1 LEFAYN
7 NSLHDSTGQTPFHV
21 LYGQHPVTLND
32 ALTRSLPNANDSI
45 LEPPA
50 VNKLIEAT
58 GQATAL
64 AQQSIKRA
72 NERMTANVN
81 KSRRD
86 IQFQVGDFVLLS
98 TANLRLP
105 LGTKRVK
112 KLAPKFIGPFSILER
127 IAEGRAYRL
136 ELPPHMRLHPTF
148 HVSSLRPFS
157 PDSNPGTTQ
166 PEPHPDY
173 FADGHQEWEV
183 SEILDHRRIHN
194 QLQYFVSWAGFAE
207 HENSW
212 LPESSMENSPALLQ
226 HYWDAP
232 KSDQDMLKKRRRR
245 SARGRASF

>member
-1 LEFAYN
+1 M
-7 NSLHDSTGQTPFHV
+7 
-21 LYGQHPVTLND
+21 YGQHPVTLND

-50 VNKLIEAT
+50 VNKLIEGT

-64 AQQSIKRA
+64 SQPSIKRA
-72 NERMTANVN
+72 NDRMTANVN

-86 IQFQVGDFVLLS
+86 IQFQVGDLVLLS

-148 HVSSLRPFS
+148 HVWSLRSFY
-157 PDSNPGTTQ
+157 PDSNPGRTQ
-166 PEPHPDY
+166 PNPTQTTLLMGTRNGKSAK
-173 FADGHQEWEV
+173 FWIIG
-183 SEILDHRRIHN
+183 
-194 QLQYFVSWAGFAE
+194 GFITSYNISYPGLA
-207 HENSW
+207 SQ
-212 LPESSMENSPALLQ
+212 SAKTRGS
-226 HYWDAP
+226 
-232 KSDQDMLKKRRRR
+232 LKVP
-245 SARGRASF
+245 

>member
-1 LEFAYN
+1 M
-7 NSLHDSTGQTPFHV
+7 
-21 LYGQHPVTLND
+21 YGQHPVTLND

-86 IQFQVGDFVLLS
+86 IQFQVGDLVLLS

-105 LGTKRVK
+105 LGTKRIK

-136 ELPPHMRLHPTF
+136 ELPPHMRLRPPF
-148 HVSSLRPFS
+148 HVSSLRPFTQILIRVGLS
-157 PDSNPGTTQ
+157 LNPTQTTLLMGTRNGKS
-166 PEPHPDY
+166 
-173 FADGHQEWEV
+173 AKIWIIG
-183 SEILDHRRIHN
+183 
-194 QLQYFVSWAGFAE
+194 GFTTSYNISYRGLASQ
-207 HENSW
+207 NTK
-212 LPESSMENSPALLQ
+212 LV
-226 HYWDAP
+226 AP
-232 KSDQDMLKKRRRR
+232 
-245 SARGRASF
+245 